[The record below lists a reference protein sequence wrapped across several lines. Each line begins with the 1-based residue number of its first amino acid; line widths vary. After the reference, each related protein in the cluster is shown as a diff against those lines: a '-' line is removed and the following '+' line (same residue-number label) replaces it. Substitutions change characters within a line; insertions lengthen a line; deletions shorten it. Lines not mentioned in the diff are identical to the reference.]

1 MNSAVCL
8 SVCLSS
14 DCCLPAPCSSARLQR
29 LHPGRALGT
38 ALLPSVWAAVTAARL
53 SGRPRG
59 GRTQSF
65 GSKVNK
71 ALILNK
77 LAANPTYFWSSLSL
91 NILRVCSWSEVSTE
105 SGAMGED
112 SSFISLFYNLLLQFQ
127 GRQIDGITMVR
138 WCHSCRSV
146 WSFRVWCG
154 FVFTHWLFFCWSNSL
169 FLNTS
174 SHKVVS
180 SQQMS

>member
-1 MNSAVCL
+1 MCAECP
-8 SVCLSS
+8 
-14 DCCLPAPCSSARLQR
+14 LPAPLLWARRCAL
-29 LHPGRALGT
+29 ALG
-38 ALLPSVWAAVTAARL
+38 AGTAAGTARHTSPGL
-53 SGRPRG
+53 NSEL
-59 GRTQSF
+59 

-91 NILRVCSWSEVSTE
+91 NILRVCSGSEVLTE
-105 SGAMGED
+105 SGAVGEV

-127 GRQIDGITMVR
+127 GRQIDGITTVW

-146 WSFRVWCG
+146 WSVRVG
-154 FVFTHWLFFCWSNSL
+154 VVLFSHTGYFFCWSNSL
-169 FLNTS
+169 FPNTS